1 MIFQGGPLLPPPDDL
16 TIPQFILDNHHPLRP
31 VRKSGSAWLV
41 DEPTGKS
48 YGFEEIRTRVQGLA
62 SSLRTKHDIQDD
74 DVVCLFSQ
82 NHIGLCNLSRIPT
95 HVLTW
100 CPDYPIVLWATLRLG
115 AIITHDSPSY
125 TELLTTTRAK
135 LIITNPA
142 SEAVALE
149 AARTAG
155 ITHDRIILLSGV
167 APNSSSDLS
176 LLDDLITVGLQRPPS
191 FTERRL
197 KPGEGKT
204 KLAFLSFSSGTTGKP
219 KAVAIPHYSVISN
232 ILQMATFHRVA
243 DTTYDVPRNMKRFR
257 VDDVAGGVLPLF
269 HIYGLVVNLHYI
281 VFNGMTLVLTPKFN
295 YEEMLQSIV
304 RYKITHLM
312 LVPPQV
318 VLFCKHPAT
327 KKYDLSS
334 VRWVMVGAAPLSPE
348 VTLQFQQVLPQAE
361 IGQGYGM
368 TETCT
373 TVSMT
378 PLSQRL
384 GTPGCAG
391 HLLPGVRAKVVKPDG
406 TLGGY
411 NETGEL
417 VVAGPQMS
425 IGYPNNPQATKE
437 TYIDGWVHTGDSVL
451 MKEDGDMFIVDR
463 LKEIFKVRGFQV
475 APAELEG
482 HLLDHPDVG
491 DAGVIG
497 VPDDFSG
504 EVPMAFIALNADALL
519 RLAKDPAEGERIKK
533 AIIKHVADAKVQYK
547 WLAGGVEF
555 IDAIPKNPSGKLLRR
570 FLRVKASKLIALRKP
585 AKARL

>member
-31 VRKSGSAWLV
+31 IRKSGSARLV

-62 SSLRTKHDIQDD
+62 SSLRTKHDIPRIIL
-74 DVVCLFSQ
+74 VCAISHEYLHMFL
-82 NHIGLCNLSRIPT
+82 HG
-95 HVLTW
+95 VY
-100 CPDYPIVLWATLRLG
+100 YPIVLWATLRLG
-115 AIITHDSPSY
+115 AIITAANPAFRAD
-125 TELLTTTRAK
+125 ELGMIPLYQLTTTRAK

-155 ITHDRIILLSGV
+155 IAHDRIILLSGV
-167 APNSSSDLS
+167 APDPSSGLS
-176 LLDDLITVGLQRPPS
+176 RLDDLITVGLQRPPS

-204 KLAFLSFSSGTTGKP
+204 KLALLSFSSGTTGKP

-232 ILQMATFHRVA
+232 IPQMATFHRVA
-243 DTTYDVPRNMKRFR
+243 DPTYDVPRDMKRFR
-257 VDDVAGGVLPLF
+257 VDDVASGVLPLF
-269 HIYGLVVNLHYI
+269 HISGLLVNLHYI

-295 YEEMLQSIV
+295 FEGMLRSIV

-334 VRWVMVGAAPLSPE
+334 VRWVVIGAAPLSPE

-361 IGQGYGM
+361 IGQGFGM

-373 TVSMT
+373 IVAMT

-437 TYIDGWVHTGDSVL
+437 TFIDGWVHTGDGVL
-451 MKEDGDMFIVDR
+451 MKENGDMFIVDR

-497 VPDDFSG
+497 IPDDFSG
-504 EVPMAFIALNADALL
+504 EVPMAFITLNADALL
-519 RLAKDPAEGERIKK
+519 RVAKDPAEGERIKK

-555 IDAIPKNPSGKLLRR
+555 IDFIPKNPSGKLLRR
-570 FLRVKASKLIALRKP
+570 FLREKAKELIALRKP
-585 AKARL
+585 AKAML